1 MITANNIEINTYNIH
16 LKNKLIQHN
25 NRKIY
30 VSFLCSFLNLSKEFI
45 ENNFYFV
52 SDRGDFGE
60 GPENID
66 IYVVNRYKEIPETF
80 HFITIK
86 RKFNLKQNVLTISPN
101 IELNNKLKLE
111 DISTAFYFELQNKY
125 VFSEPEVAF
134 INKETSYSQ
143 FVQFIF
149 NSIKE
154 EFSLIKKIKKYCG
167 LRKNY
172 NEFSYFTLER
182 SVALYDENK
191 DKTDI
196 IFIKDIIVDSKNVE
210 TKRIQIKVNDS
221 FDIDEQHYINL
232 S

>member
-1 MITANNIEINTYNIH
+1 MV
-16 LKNKLIQHN
+16 KW
-25 NRKIY
+25 NR
-30 VSFLCSFLNLSKEFI
+30 
-45 ENNFYFV
+45 
-52 SDRGDFGE
+52 
-60 GPENID
+60 
-66 IYVVNRYKEIPETF
+66 
-80 HFITIK
+80 
-86 RKFNLKQNVLTISPN
+86 
-101 IELNNKLKLE
+101 
-111 DISTAFYFELQNKY
+111 
-125 VFSEPEVAF
+125 
-134 INKETSYSQ
+134 
-143 FVQFIF
+143 
-149 NSIKE
+149 
-154 EFSLIKKIKKYCG
+154 KKIKKYCG